1 MPTNNQDTQQPKR
14 APITISGYP
23 QAALDMMRARHPD
36 YDQVMGGGNQV
47 MQGAPQGG
55 IPAVASVNVF
65 QQGGNAMGKFQPQP
79 VQTGAAPVTDFTQMP
94 KQEEFVPQGN
104 GYASPALGPVQTPY
118 MGDAADN
125 TPQPQ
130 TSFEG
135 MKQPTGWNE
144 DGTPSYD
151 ALSSALS
158 GYQTAQKKQVPE
170 FQADPSQRD
179 GGFFGW
185 LGKLIPKNRPGM
197 REGETPDE
205 YDRRMTTNRENIAAF
220 ADAIRHMANIVN
232 TSKGAP
238 LQQFNDPTA
247 MMEQGYQ
254 NRKAQRQKQAALD
267 ADAAYKQAN
276 LDIKNASERAKQV
289 YQETMLGYK
298 QKAEERAAK
307 NDEFNRNFKTAGL
320 QRQLDNDKFNH
331 ELSTKKFNETAR
343 HNKVS
348 ESQGA
353 ARIVLAQEKNSI
365 ARARLSHSIASGG
378 GGGKG
383 GSLTNLSSPTGH
395 LNRKKD
401 LNAIEKKQLTQYMIK
416 NGYINKKNLDAWN
429 NYVSIGDSKNA
440 NDLQNYWI
448 AYAANMP
455 GKKGDSFR
463 TMLKNHYMY
472 SETSTTSAP
481 KATGGS
487 VVTITS
493 KGNKGKTTK
502 SSTTKNKFHV
512 D

>member
-1 MPTNNQDTQQPKR
+1 MAGVNNQNTQQPKR

-79 VQTGAAPVTDFTQMP
+79 VQTEAAPV
-94 KQEEFVPQGN
+94 QE
-104 GYASPALGPVQTPY
+104 PY
-118 MGDAADN
+118 MGDKADN

-135 MKQPTGWNE
+135 IKQPTGWNE

-158 GYQTAQKKQVPE
+158 GYQIAQSKQVPE

-254 NRKAQRQKQAALD
+254 NRKAQRQREAA
-267 ADAAYKQAN
+267 AASDAAYKQAEFDLEN
-276 LDIKNASERAKQV
+276 RKAQADKVYKEYLMGLRGENAQLAKDKFDYRRDKDAASAQYKQEKDQRDFEYKQGRDRAKDEQTNRRLNISQ
-289 YQETMLGYK
+289 YNATHKGSGRGRSGGGSSAKYTTIDAEGKPHYASNKTMYEANEAYYNGITSGNSSTSSSKEVLHTDGSTTK
-298 QKAEERAAK
+298 TTNRQSGSSVAQRAGTLRRQREEARKRAA
-307 NDEFNRNFKTAGL
+307 A
-320 QRQLDNDKFNH
+320 
-331 ELSTKKFNETAR
+331 KKP
-343 HNKVS
+343 
-348 ESQGA
+348 A
-353 ARIVLAQEKNSI
+353 AKGS
-365 ARARLSHSIASGG
+365 

-383 GSLTNLSSPTGH
+383 NH
-395 LNRKKD
+395 NALN
-401 LNAIEKKQLTQYMIK
+401 NWF
-416 NGYINKKNLDAWN
+416 KKN
-429 NYVSIGDSKNA
+429 
-440 NDLQNYWI
+440 
-448 AYAANMP
+448 
-455 GKKGDSFR
+455 
-463 TMLKNHYMY
+463 
-472 SETSTTSAP
+472 
-481 KATGGS
+481 
-487 VVTITS
+487 
-493 KGNKGKTTK
+493 NK
-502 SSTTKNKFHV
+502 
-512 D
+512 